1 VIARLLPFLVSVCL
15 AVDPCA
21 TPVRAQNTDT
31 PENLLLALAGQ
42 PAEVRTTTADRTF
55 RGLLDG
61 IHDGRLRIRLARDGG
76 EIVYSF
82 SRDEIARLVLPGIET
97 ETRALESWDRG
108 DAAAALPLLDALGRQ
123 RIRYLPFLDEAQRRP
138 VVVLVEAH
146 EQVGDPHAAIG
157 FARRLETVDLS
168 ARERS
173 RLRDAVL
180 RAHARLDHGAELVR
194 LAEAW
199 CAEADPDG
207 PSALGWSILARHAL
221 QTGSAERAL
230 WIALQPVVFSDH
242 RPKTAL
248 DICYAVAV
256 AAADNLGDDAHARTL
271 ATEMRL
277 RGLAWPSDPLFATVR
292 SRHSDDADD
301 TVGTGAHPPTTATA
315 RSIASPPSPADAAPR
330 PRGMDDVRKLVRS
343 VAH

>member
-1 VIARLLPFLVSVCL
+1 MIARLLPFLVSVCL
-15 AVDPCA
+15 AVEPCSA
-21 TPVRAQNTDT
+21 PLRAQQVDT
-31 PENLLLALAGQ
+31 PENLLLALAGE
-42 PAEVRTTTADRTF
+42 PAEVRTTAADRTF

-61 IHDGRLRIRLARDGG
+61 IHDSRLRIRLARDGG

-123 RIRYLPFLDEAQRRP
+123 RVRYLPFLDEAQRRP
-138 VVVLVEAH
+138 VVTLVEAH

-157 FARRLETVDLS
+157 FARRLETVELS
-168 ARERS
+168 ARERN

-221 QTGSAERAL
+221 VTGEPERAL
-230 WIALQPVVFSDH
+230 WVALQPIVFSDH

-248 DICYAVAV
+248 DVCYAVAV
-256 AAADNLGDDAHARTL
+256 AASDALADAPHARTL
-271 ATEMRL
+271 AAEMRL
-277 RGLAWPSDPLFATVR
+277 RGLAWPHDPLFA
-292 SRHSDDADD
+292 SMSSQYSEDATD
-301 TVGTGAHPPTTATA
+301 TVGTGARPPTTATS
-315 RSIASPPSPADAAPR
+315 RSIVIPPPPADAAPR

-343 VAH
+343 VAR